1 MRTLQEIKTIISKCG
16 ATNTPTSYLFTK
28 RGLIRI
34 SPGKTDFDTILESS
48 LEINGTED
56 VEEFDDDDGKGVEIT
71 TNPSR
76 TSAVMDELKA
86 RLPDVQ
92 VLSSIIAWVPNEDT
106 MVVIKEG
113 SKTEENL
120 TKLIGG
126 SLSSP
131 RPV

>member
-1 MRTLQEIKTIISKCG
+1 M
-16 ATNTPTSYLFTK
+16 
-28 RGLIRI
+28 IRI

-71 TNPSR
+71 TNASR
-76 TSAVMDELKA
+76 TSAVMEELKA

-106 MVVIKEG
+106 MVEIKEG
-113 SKTEENL
+113 SRTEENL

-126 SLSSP
+126 SLPSP
-131 RPV
+131 RPLRFR